1 MITKDYN
8 PSPIEVKFAEAMC
21 GLQNQIE
28 EQLGIYNVTKI
39 ESNTNLDNPTINFHL
54 KDADG
59 DNHEVILKIIQ
70 KPDQH

>member
-8 PSPIEVKFAEAMC
+8 PSPIEVKFVEAMC

-28 EQLGIYNVTKI
+28 QQLGIYNVTKM

-54 KDADG
+54 KFG
-59 DNHEVILKIIQ
+59 RTVH
-70 KPDQH
+70 